1 MALVAASTGSGDVA
15 AGEAM
20 TPLERLASTP
30 KGQLKSPYEAYFG
43 LSRDD
48 QTARLNASCAA

>member
-1 MALVAASTGSGDVA
+1 MQRTISGILIVLIVAASTGSGDVA

-30 KGQLKSPYEAYFG
+30 KGQLKNPYTDF
-43 LSRDD
+43 
-48 QTARLNASCAA
+48 ASGGRS